1 MIPSSRLK
9 RAALVALLLLIAYL
23 ALWPVPIQP
32 TAWNPPRA
40 PRLEGPFAP
49 NERLKGVTWIAK
61 GQLLG
66 PEATTIDA
74 NGHVLT
80 GTRDGLV
87 VRLDPSTGALT
98 RVAATGGRPLALA
111 YDRAGRLLVC
121 DATRGLL
128 AIEPSGVVQVLAT
141 GHAGVPFGFT
151 NALDIGPDG
160 TVYFSDASS
169 RFPVTQARE
178 DVLEHG
184 GRGRLLAY
192 HPETGTTELLL
203 SGLQFANGV
212 ALSGDASFLVV
223 NETGAYRMTRY
234 WLAGPKRGTSEPF
247 VGNLPGLPDNVTW
260 SPARRAFWVALF
272 SPRVA
277 ALDLLAGTP
286 FLRKVV
292 HRLPLFVQPQPAR
305 VGWAL
310 AIDERGAVVES
321 LQDSSSGSFS
331 PVTSVLE
338 HDGVLW
344 LGSLERDALGRIA
357 APPIPRAP

>member
-1 MIPSSRLK
+1 MIPRSRSK
-9 RAALVALLLLIAYL
+9 RAVLVALLLLVSYL
-23 ALWPVPIQP
+23 TLWPVPIQP
-32 TAWNPPRA
+32 MAWSPPRA
-40 PRLEGPFAP
+40 PRLEGPYAP
-49 NERLKGVTWIAK
+49 NERLKGVTWIAEGK
-61 GQLLG
+61 LLG

-74 NGHVLT
+74 SGRVLT

-87 VRLDPSTGALT
+87 VRLDPKAGTLT

-111 YDRAGRLLVC
+111 YDRSGRLLVC
-121 DATRGLL
+121 DAVKGLL
-128 AIEPSGVVQVLAT
+128 AIEPSGAVRVLAT
-141 GHAGVPFGFT
+141 AHAGVPFGFT
-151 NALDIGPDG
+151 NSLDLGPDG
-160 TVYFSDASS
+160 TVYFTDASS
-169 RFPVTQARE
+169 RFSVTQARE

-192 HPETGTTELLL
+192 HPQSGTTELLL

-212 ALSGDASFLVV
+212 ALSGDAAFLVV
-223 NETGAYRMTRY
+223 NETGAYRTTRY

-247 VGNLPGLPDNVTW
+247 VENLPGLPDNVTW

-321 LQDSSSGSFS
+321 LQDPTPGSFS

-338 HDGVLW
+338 HDGTLW

-357 APPIPRAP
+357 APPLPAAR